1 MTMDFKQS
9 TFGEI
14 IESEREMILT
24 GADQYGEFFVN
35 AFEFNALLNDFV
47 KSLDDIEKF
56 TFVAF
61 LSQVKKHHTLALFS
75 AVRLHHIQTGMNL
88 RQTLEAGA
96 WAAYAMGN
104 KEENK
109 FYEKDKDG
117 IFQVPERLGK
127 AKNKWLDEKYKSGS
141 DAIKRLKDLLNG
153 SVAHSNI
160 FYTVQNFQVKPA
172 GSHGFD
178 IPFFDYPDEFR
189 VKTDLWFIGNIAL
202 GLLDLFYGVNK
213 DFKVFQFI
221 DDYLPRYKK
230 LVVQNE
236 ALKAEMM
243 KHERFKS
250 VTQQK

>member
-14 IESEREMILT
+14 IESEREMVLK
-24 GADQYGEFFVN
+24 GAELYGDFFVN
-35 AFEFNALLNDFV
+35 AFEFNNLLNNFV
-47 KSLDDIEKF
+47 KSIDDVEKYIF
-56 TFVAF
+56 IAF

-75 AVRLHHIQTGMNL
+75 AVRQHHVQTGMNL
-88 RQTLEAGA
+88 RQVLEAGS

-104 KEENK
+104 KEQEK
-109 FYEKDKDG
+109 FCEQDLNG
-117 IFQVPERLGK
+117 VLQVPDKLMK
-127 AKNKWLDEKYKSGS
+127 AKNKWLTDKYKNGS
-141 DAIKRLKDLLNG
+141 DAIRRLKDLIN
-153 SVAHSNI
+153 SSMAHSNI
-160 FYTVQNFQVKPA
+160 VYTFQNFQARPTDNP
-172 GSHGFD
+172 GFD
-178 IPFFDYPDEFR
+178 IPFFDYSDDFKT
-189 VKTDLWFIGNIAL
+189 KTDLWFIGNIAL

-221 DDYLPRYKK
+221 DDYLPRFKK
-230 LVVQNE
+230 LVAQNE